1 MKKLLIGLLIF
12 VVFIGGGLY
21 AVYYFGTEMAADQ
34 VVESVTEDMETTG
47 EMDRVRTYI
56 ESDPVLSGYIE
67 EAKAAKDDEDLAFTT
82 RAEATRVMV
91 QKVGIGEL
99 QQIQADAES
108 GNLSEQEVIQ
118 KLEQSLTEE
127 ELKALKVLAY
137 KEIYGE

>member
-1 MKKLLIGLLIF
+1 MKKLLIGLI
-12 VVFIGGGLY
+12 VFAAVIGGGLY

-34 VVESVTEDMETTG
+34 VVESVTADLEQTG
-47 EMDRVRTYI
+47 EMDQVQTYI
-56 ESDPVLSGYIE
+56 EQDPVLSSYLE
-67 EAKAAKDDEDLAFTT
+67 EAKAAQDDEDLAFTT
-82 RAEATRVMV
+82 RAEATRVMI

-99 QQIQADAES
+99 QKIQADAES
-108 GNLSEQEVIQ
+108 GNLSEQEVIS

>member
-12 VVFIGGGLY
+12 AALVGGGLY

-34 VVESVTEDMETTG
+34 VVDSVTSDMKETG
-47 EMDRVRTYI
+47 EMDQVKTYI
-56 ESDPVLSGYIE
+56 EQDPVLSSYLE
-67 EAKAAKDDEDLAFTT
+67 DAKAAQDDEDLAFTT
-82 RAEATRVMV
+82 RAEATRVMI

>member
-1 MKKLLIGLLIF
+1 MKKLLIGLMVF
-12 VVFIGGGLY
+12 AVVIGGGLY

-34 VVESVTEDMETTG
+34 VVESVTADLEQTG
-47 EMDRVRTYI
+47 EMDQVKTYI
-56 ESDPVLSGYIE
+56 EQDPVLSSYLE
-67 EAKAAKDDEDLAFTT
+67 EAKAAQHDEDLAFTT
-82 RAEATRVMV
+82 RAEATRVMI

-99 QQIQADAES
+99 QKIQADAES
-108 GNLSEQEVIQ
+108 GQLSEQEVIG